1 MHKSPWWAGNIHF
14 KTWPRSQ
21 RPLKRRKNTCCF
33 SKSTHTTRIVRYG
46 SCVLYGKVGRRRGVA
61 HTHTHFHSITRSL
74 SQFGEK
80 LFGHDFEY
88 ELLLR
93 FVTLQVRRMLFIW
106 RNDTVD
112 QPRFR
117 DFVPVVIVTDL
128 GALHRHLR
136 HRSHSQ
142 SM

>member
-33 SKSTHTTRIVRYG
+33 QSPHILHGLFDMGHVCYM
-46 SCVLYGKVGRRRGVA
+46 GKWAGGA
-61 HTHTHFHSITRSL
+61 ALHTHFHSITRSL